1 MIFEAYGN
9 IEINEYAQSLYF
21 LDSRIRVYYILG
33 GIIMDALR
41 EERNDMEKER
51 RRKGTEAL
59 DRFFSELNKNPMAFM
74 KDGSVGITEVLE
86 HSRQMEKARCMRKIT
101 VMRARLE
108 ALYSEMQDLGL
119 NMLEEKTYASIGEDI
134 MHHLNE
140 AITGYY
146 ELIDYYTEELA
157 VLGFRVMD
165 LEVEANG
172 YQ

>member
-1 MIFEAYGN
+1 
-9 IEINEYAQSLYF
+9 
-21 LDSRIRVYYILG
+21 
-33 GIIMDALR
+33 MDALK

-51 RRKGTEAL
+51 RRKGSEAL
-59 DRFFSELNKNPMAFM
+59 DRFFSELDKNPMAFM
-74 KDGSVGITEVLE
+74 RDGSVGITEVLE

-101 VMRARLE
+101 VMKARLE

-119 NMLEEKTYASIGEDI
+119 NMLEDKAYAQKGEEI
-134 MHHLNE
+134 MYHLNA

-157 VLGFRVMD
+157 ILGFRVMD